1 MNINKLQSK
10 TGSGVVTIPRDHL
23 DVCGLLDEDGDPKS
37 VQLLVR
43 MDEPGSWTVQVLN
56 DDAISTPLEAD

>member
-23 DVCGLLDEDGDPKS
+23 DMCGLLDEDGDPKS
-37 VQLLVR
+37 VQLLVE
-43 MDEPGSWTVQVLN
+43 MEEPGSWNVRVLN
-56 DDAISTPLEAD
+56 DDEISTPFEAD